1 MKSFRLLV
9 VTPEGVR
16 YDGEAVQ
23 LSVRTSGGSMS
34 VEANHIPLITALESG
49 KCRIYKNEGN
59 YTEAECSG
67 GLLSVGK
74 NQVRVLC
81 SFFVFK

>member
-9 VTPEGVR
+9 VTPEGVK

-23 LSVRTSGGSMS
+23 LSVRASGGSMS
-34 VEANHIPLITALESG
+34 VEANHIPLITSG
-49 KCRIYKNEGN
+49 KCRIYKDEGN
-59 YTEAECSG
+59 FTEAECSG

-74 NQVRVLC
+74 DQVRVLC
-81 SFFVFK
+81 SFFTFK